1 MSDPTQSTS
10 NVITTD
16 IAVHNLSKTF
26 GTRKALDGVSFEV
39 PRGAF
44 LSVFGPNGA
53 GKTTLLRI
61 LATLS
66 RPSRGTLTMLE
77 TDALQKPEDL
87 RGSIGFISHQP
98 LVYGDLS
105 ALENL
110 VFYGRLYGADD
121 VENKAKELLALVE
134 LDHRANDAART
145 FSRGM
150 MQRLSLARALINDPQ
165 IILLDEP
172 YSGLDP
178 HATFVLDSLISRIRE
193 GKTFVMVSHDLER
206 GHALCTHALLLD
218 RGKVVAFDLAENIGI
233 EDLRKAYDPAM
244 LGGVLS

>member
-1 MSDPTQSTS
+1 
-10 NVITTD
+10 
-16 IAVHNLSKTF
+16 
-26 GTRKALDGVSFEV
+26 
-39 PRGAF
+39 
-44 LSVFGPNGA
+44 
-53 GKTTLLRI
+53 
-61 LATLS
+61 
-66 RPSRGTLTMLE
+66 MLE